1 MVAAMKTPHDELL
14 HERLRELLNEHV
26 APVPLNKAYRLLNH
40 GPTVLVSAAHGGV
53 RNAMAAAWSCAL
65 DFQPPKVT
73 VVLDKATRTRELVEA
88 SGFFVLQLPTAAQAE
103 LTHRLGNRSLH
114 QDPEKL
120 AHAGARLVDVA
131 LPVDAG
137 AGSVTSAGTS
147 ADRHAAAG
155 TVPLVD
161 GCAAWLVC
169 RVLPEPRNQWVYDLF
184 IGEVVAAWA
193 DARVFSDG
201 HWHFESAPPAL
212 RTLHYIAGG
221 QFYAIGESI
230 VVPDTPAAS

>member
-1 MVAAMKTPHDELL
+1 MVAAMKTPL
-14 HERLRELLNEHV
+14 HQLLNEHV

-88 SGFFVLQLPTAAQAE
+88 SGFFVLQVPTAAQAA

-114 QDPEKL
+114 QDPDKL
-120 AHAGARLVDVA
+120 DHAGARLVDVE
-131 LPVDAG
+131 VTG
-137 AGSVTSAGTS
+137 TAGS
-147 ADRHAAAG
+147 
-155 TVPLVD
+155 VPLVD

-169 RVLPEPRNQWVYDLF
+169 RVLPEPRNQWIYDLF

-201 HWHFESAPPAL
+201 HWHFESAPPEL

-221 QFYAIGESI
+221 QFYAIGEAI
-230 VVPDTPAAS
+230 VVPDTPAAG

>member
-1 MVAAMKTPHDELL
+1 MVAAMKTLL
-14 HERLRELLNEHV
+14 NELLNEHV

-88 SGFFVLQLPTAAQAE
+88 SGFFVLQVPTAAQAE

-114 QDPEKL
+114 QDADKL
-120 AHAGARLVDVA
+120 AHAGARLVDVE
-131 LPVDAG
+131 LPADAG
-137 AGSVTSAGTS
+137 AGPEG
-147 ADRHAAAG
+147 AAAG
-155 TVPLVD
+155 PVPLVD

-169 RVLPEPRNQWVYDLF
+169 RVLPEPRNQWIYDLF

-201 HWHFESAPPAL
+201 HWHFESAPPEL

-230 VVPDTPAAS
+230 VVPDTPAAG

>member
-1 MVAAMKTPHDELL
+1 MVAAMNTPLDHLL
-14 HERLRELLNEHV
+14 NQRLNEHV

-88 SGFFVLQLPTAAQAE
+88 SGFFVLQVPTVAQAA

-114 QDPEKL
+114 QDTDKL
-120 AHAGARLVDVA
+120 DHAGARLVDVE
-131 LPVDAG
+131 LPEV
-137 AGSVTSAGTS
+137 
-147 ADRHAAAG
+147 AA

-169 RVLPEPRNQWVYDLF
+169 RVLPEPRNQWIYDLF

-201 HWHFESAPPAL
+201 HWHLESAPPDL

>member
-1 MVAAMKTPHDELL
+1 MVAAMPTPLN
-14 HERLRELLNEHV
+14 ELLNEHV

-88 SGFFVLQLPTAAQAE
+88 SGFFVLQVPTAAQAA

-114 QDPEKL
+114 QDADKL
-120 AHAGARLVDVA
+120 AHAGARLVDVELA
-131 LPVDAG
+131 ADTGAHPGDAEG
-137 AGSVTSAGTS
+137 AVLGP
-147 ADRHAAAG
+147 AAG
-155 TVPLVD
+155 PVPLVD

-169 RVLPEPRNQWVYDLF
+169 RVLPEPRNQWIYDLF

-201 HWHFESAPPAL
+201 HWHFESAPPEL

-230 VVPDTPAAS
+230 VVPDTPAAG

>member
-1 MVAAMKTPHDELL
+1 MNP
-14 HERLRELLNEHV
+14 HV

-88 SGFFVLQLPTAAQAE
+88 SGFFVLQVPTAAQAG

-114 QDPEKL
+114 QDPDKL
-120 AHAGARLVDVA
+120 AHAGARLVDID
-131 LPVDAG
+131 LPADASVGPGAGPAAG
-137 AGSVTSAGTS
+137 AAPAV
-147 ADRHAAAG
+147 AAG
-155 TVPLVD
+155 PVPLVD

-169 RVLPEPRNQWVYDLF
+169 RVLPEPRNQGIYDLF

-201 HWHFESAPPAL
+201 HWHFESAPPEL

-230 VVPDTPAAS
+230 VVPDTPAAG

>member
-1 MVAAMKTPHDELL
+1 MNTPLN
-14 HERLRELLNEHV
+14 ELLNERLNEHMNQHLNEHV
-26 APVPLNKAYRLLNH
+26 VPVPLNKAYRLLNH

-88 SGFFVLQLPTAAQAE
+88 SGFFVLQVPTAAQAA

-114 QDPEKL
+114 QDPDKL
-120 AHAGARLVDVA
+120 AQAGARLVDVE
-131 LPVDAG
+131 LPADAG
-137 AGSVTSAGTS
+137 AGPDGNPAGP
-147 ADRHAAAG
+147 
-155 TVPLVD
+155 VPLVD

-169 RVLPEPRNQWVYDLF
+169 RVLPEPRNQWIYDLF

-201 HWHFESAPPAL
+201 HWHFESAPPEL

-230 VVPDTPAAS
+230 VVPDTPAAG